1 MYLESASRGT
11 GQGKCPNVVSFQSNS
26 FNYVLCLLCFN
37 TFFVVEI
44 QSFDTKYA
52 KHEACEL
59 RTIGQSDSFSMDKP
73 RQLYGIRI
81 TTLEDQWDILREAN
95 LTVEY
100 VMSDNSTQVINVN
113 IGGKENQPLNQ
124 IHLILIFENSSLV
137 DNVRLTYQVNVTV
150 CGIEALVFYDT
161 CGKPDT
167 PLHGRVDFDQSDTAA
182 YHCVEGLILEPNRT
196 RQCVDGSWNGPVP
209 ACNDCTAAR
218 FYLWLSMLTGA
229 GLFVLIKTL
238 SIPA

>member
-1 MYLESASRGT
+1 MYPESVPMGV
-11 GQGKCPNVVSFQSNS
+11 GQGKCPDVVSFQSDSLNS
-26 FNYVLCLLCFN
+26 FFN
-37 TFFVVEI
+37 NLFFLVEI
-44 QSFDTKYA
+44 QSFDTK
-52 KHEACEL
+52 KSNHEACEL
-59 RTIGQSDSFSMDKP
+59 RRMGQSDSFSMGKP

-81 TTLEDQWDILREAN
+81 STLEDQWVTLREAN
-95 LTVEY
+95 WTVEY
-100 VMSDNSTQVINVN
+100 VMSDNSTRVINVN
-113 IGGKENQPLNQ
+113 ISEKEEETSNR
-124 IHLILIFENSSLV
+124 IHLILVLENSSRV

-150 CGIEALVFYDT
+150 CAIEALVFYDT

-167 PLHGRVDFDQSDTAA
+167 PLHGRVDFDQINTAA

-218 FYLWLSMLTGA
+218 YYLWLSMLLGTW
-229 GLFVLIKTL
+229 LFTLSRTL